1 MNSAVTFPIVLA
13 GAAGDHVQRLLELE
27 TLVLDPPS
35 SLIVKLIGSGGLHPT
50 AALAFLDVLSLLP
63 PETKRVVTSYSHLL
77 GAGDF
82 ALWLECALERDI
94 RPRATVYVE
103 RTAPALDLEQL
114 AQGRVLVAPLII
126 SPADGQ
132 VLSRDHDICLS
143 LISQHVDLGAVL
155 NRVLTAEDLR
165 ELLLIDSYFVDQLLA
180 PLAPEAPHVP
190 SDPIGAMKRDVE
202 TGEARH
208 HAD

>member
-1 MNSAVTFPIVLA
+1 MNSAATFPIVTA

-35 SLIVKLIGSGGLHPT
+35 SLLVKLIGSGGLHPT

-63 PETKRVVTSYSHLL
+63 PETKRLVTSYSHLL

-82 ALWLECALERDI
+82 ALWLECASERDI
-94 RPRATVYVE
+94 RPRASVYVE
-103 RTAPALDLEQL
+103 RTAPTLDLEQL
-114 AQGRVLVAPLII
+114 AQGHVLLAPLIV

-155 NRVLTAEDLR
+155 NRILTTEDLR
-165 ELLLIDSYFVDQLLA
+165 EMLLIDSYSVDQLLVPPA
-180 PLAPEAPHVP
+180 REASRMPNEPLNAIKPDAEN
-190 SDPIGAMKRDVE
+190 GK
-202 TGEARH
+202 TRH